1 MATIRTAHTQWH
13 GSLEEGTGEA
23 ILFSSG
29 AGTFDVTEAARSG
42 AAQGR
47 TGPEEL
53 IAAALST
60 CFSMGLSDIL
70 TQDGNAPEH
79 IETFV
84 HITFEPG
91 EGIKGMHVEV
101 NGTVA
106 GISDEDLA
114 SAAEKAMENSTVN
127 SALTGFDISLETML
141 A

>member
-1 MATIRTAHTQWH
+1 MVTIRTAHTQWH
-13 GSLEEGTGEA
+13 GSLADGTGEA
-23 ILFSSG
+23 TLFSSG
-29 AGTFDVTEAARSG
+29 AGSFDVTWSARAE

-60 CFSMGLSDIL
+60 CFSMGLSDVL
-70 TQDGNAPEH
+70 TQAGNAPEH

-84 HITFEPG
+84 HVTFQSG

-101 NGTVA
+101 NGTVP
-106 GISDEDLA
+106 GISDKDLA
-114 SAAEKAMENSTVN
+114 GAAEEAMKNSSVRN
-127 SALTGFDISLETML
+127 ALTGFEVSLETML